1 MHEYFEN
8 VKAEALKTLRL
19 LTGQDVE
26 DSFDDVRKAVW
37 WCKCH
42 LGRMQA
48 CYAKEAAWDYRW
60 ARHEIAAH
68 EAERKMTPA
77 TATK

>member
-8 VKAEALKTLRL
+8 VKADALKSLRL

-37 WCKCH
+37 WVKCH
-42 LGRMQA
+42 GNRMQA
-48 CYAKEAAWDYRW
+48 CLAKEAAWDYRW

-68 EAERKMTPA
+68 EAEKKKAPA
-77 TATK
+77 TVAK